1 MKKTNKYKSGGE
13 KRYQNNN
20 LIKLQRKTGKNQS
33 SVLIEFWQ
41 RIYMAN
47 IKTNLNGLEITL
59 FFWNSLMSKEKVNES
74 FLNDLCCMR
83 EFSYIYNEDF
93 NSESLRR
100 VLSALNNKEPFTGNK
115 TERKYYS
122 NNLMILEYIDE
133 VQPTIDEIK
142 RLNLNKLGEDAKE
155 DMEIIIVPATSG
167 SIQKFDNV
175 LLVDFFSLKNTE
187 KGLVIAGESL
197 ETALKNF

>member
-1 MKKTNKYKSGGE
+1 MKNLNKYKLGGE

-20 LIKLQRKTGKNQS
+20 I
-33 SVLIEFWQ
+33 WQ

-59 FFWNSLMSKEKVNES
+59 FFWNSMMAKEKVNES
-74 FLNDLCCMR
+74 FLNDLSSMR

-100 VLSALNNKEPFTGNK
+100 VLSALNNKEPFSGNK
-115 TERKYYS
+115 AERKYYS

-133 VQPTIDEIK
+133 VQPTIDAIK
-142 RLNLNKLGEDAKE
+142 RLNLNKLGESTEE
-155 DMEIIIVPATSG
+155 DMEIIIVPATVG
-167 SIQKFDNV
+167 GIQKIGNI

-187 KGLVIAGESL
+187 NRLVILGESL
-197 ETALKNF
+197 EAALRNEL